1 MSQSE
6 LAGLNQRFWK
16 FCTFIFTVTFTNIE
30 RQNLAAPVDLF
41 WSFEHMKMKV
51 KMMATRWDCCS
62 CCQPV
67 IAVVLTAVVCA
78 GLNTEQMLLKDMKSV
93 SSSLSLAVSVLY
105 VRLEVGQQHT
115 HTLLHTTSTQRTGTY
130 YHTLSQNT

>member
-1 MSQSE
+1 
-6 LAGLNQRFWK
+6 
-16 FCTFIFTVTFTNIE
+16 
-30 RQNLAAPVDLF
+30 
-41 WSFEHMKMKV
+41 MKMKV